1 MLGMFSFLMPHHL
14 TFVTEK
20 GSKVQESYFVIVT
33 DCITNV
39 PQKFWGLVLYIL
51 SIYFMCCGKHQF
63 REALC
68 GNIKTAAAISG
79 KTDCGSYLCLSQG
92 RS

>member
-1 MLGMFSFLMPHHL
+1 MKAEKGEFAYVRYVQFS
-14 TFVTEK
+14 TYVTEK
-20 GSKVQESYFVIVT
+20 GSKLQEMYHRDSGDT
-33 DCITNV
+33 SCITCPSTLCVVGN
-39 PQKFWGLVLYIL
+39 
-51 SIYFMCCGKHQF
+51 KHQF

-68 GNIKTAAAISG
+68 GNIKTTAAISG